1 MTGRL
6 ENRIRAY
13 DYIIEQIRKV
23 NQDLSRR
30 PDGVLGDFSYISL
43 DELVRLGEGIA
54 DPSRELVAALKK
66 LLGAVASEAEVNEYL
81 VALFLSEV

>member
-1 MTGRL
+1 MTGRR

-13 DYIIEQIRKV
+13 GYVIEQIREV
-23 NQDLSRR
+23 NQDVSRR
-30 PDGVLGDFSYISL
+30 PDRVLGDFSYISL

-66 LLGAVASEAEVNEYL
+66 LLGAVASEHEINECL
-81 VALFLSEV
+81 VAPFMSEA